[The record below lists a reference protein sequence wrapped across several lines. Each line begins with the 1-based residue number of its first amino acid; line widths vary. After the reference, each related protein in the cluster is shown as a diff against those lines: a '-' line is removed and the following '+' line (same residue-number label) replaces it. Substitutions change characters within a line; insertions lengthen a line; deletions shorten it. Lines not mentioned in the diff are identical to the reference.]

1 MLMYTAEEN
10 EVMAEI
16 LANLKTY
23 ISLTNSNWLL
33 GNTDIDAEWDAFQ
46 AELQK
51 IGIDRALEI
60 AQAAYN
66 RSFGK

>member
-1 MLMYTAEEN
+1 MYTAEEN